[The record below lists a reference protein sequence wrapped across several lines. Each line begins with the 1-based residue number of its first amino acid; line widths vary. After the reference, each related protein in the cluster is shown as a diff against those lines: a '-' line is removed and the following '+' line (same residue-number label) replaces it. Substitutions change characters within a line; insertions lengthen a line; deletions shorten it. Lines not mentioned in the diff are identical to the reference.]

1 MHKPARISRMG
12 NRQMRR
18 RLYLA
23 AFGGVQ
29 ARGGPLRDFY
39 GRLVG
44 RGKAKKLA
52 LIAAARKI
60 LIWAWAVYRTEKDF
74 DPKRHVKPV
83 PQPA

>member
-1 MHKPARISRMG
+1 M
-12 NRQMRR
+12 
-18 RLYLA
+18 
-23 AFGGVQ
+23 
-29 ARGGPLRDFY
+29 RDFY

-60 LIWAWAVYRTEKDF
+60 LIWAWAVYRAGTEF
-74 DPKRHVKPV
+74 DLQRQAKPE